1 MRMEKY
7 RDDEFADTRSDQR
20 EHKPRAERDMRDE
33 ARRRV
38 ADVAPA
44 IDSGFTPAT
53 ADAPVDGGC
62 GGE

>member
-20 EHKPRAERDMRDE
+20 EHKRPDRNLKDE
-33 ARRRV
+33 ARRRI
-38 ADVAPA
+38 DEVAPA
-44 IDSGFTPAT
+44 IDSGFTPTT
-53 ADAPVDGGC
+53 ADCPVDGGC